1 MGLGFDSLE
10 TEAAGEKA
18 RPFESAVQDGAVMD
32 YNKNH
37 DPQNGRFTSGGGGRS
52 KRTKAS
58 TKRSKNAKVKLN
70 KKEFARVSS
79 GIMTDHPLLEPGNE
93 RHTYC
98 YGAYCYR
105 FSVNGPGDYVFYERI
120 PLK

>member
-1 MGLGFDSLE
+1 MGLGFDSLSL
-10 TEAAGEKA
+10 G
-18 RPFESAVQDGAVMD
+18 VQDAAVED
-32 YNKNH
+32 YSPNQPRDK
-37 DPQNGRFTSGGGGRS
+37 NGRFTSGGGGRS